1 VTQTT
6 IAEQRQGAQRGAV
19 YPMLDSYRTWI
30 DTLADYMKRAAALL
44 DKLYCEQDLIMDQLR
59 TLCAKSRSLRR
70 SDFDVIFQNVL
81 ANRGATRESI
91 LSLVDTFSRG
101 RHGVIE
107 EIRTMFSADVDQA
120 VIAWPALKN
129 RLLGG
134 DDGETRQV
142 VAALRQVHVEQEK
155 ISAALSGLLMRGDKL
170 KIDDLRTVAQRLAGD
185 NSRDSAELA
194 TLLAV
199 CESAGRNVGLQWQRL
214 AG

>member
-1 VTQTT
+1 MTQITT
-6 IAEQRQGAQRGAV
+6 ADARQDQQHGAV
-19 YPMLDSYRTWI
+19 YPMLDTYRDWI
-30 DTLADYMKRAAALL
+30 DTLADHMKRAAGLL
-44 DKLYCEQDLIMDQLR
+44 DKLYAEQNLIIDQLR

-70 SDFDVIFQNVL
+70 SDFDVIFQKVL
-81 ANRGATRESI
+81 TNRSATRNSI

-101 RHGVIE
+101 RHAVIE
-107 EIRTMFSADVDQA
+107 EIRTMFSTDVDQA
-120 VIAWPALKN
+120 VIAWPVLKD

-134 DDGETRQV
+134 DDGQTRQI
-142 VAALRQVHVEQEK
+142 VAALREVHVEQEK

-170 KIDDLRTVAQRLAGD
+170 KINDLRTVAQRLDGD

-194 TLLAV
+194 ALLAV